1 MPEKQDSLHV
11 RDFKMCAP
19 RSLYFVIFAVSGF
32 SGLIYESIW
41 SHYLKLFLGHAA
53 YAQSLVLIIFMGGMA
68 LGSWFASR
76 YSARSKSPLLLYA
89 GVELIVG
96 LAALLFHDIFTSLIE
111 VFYAAILPSM
121 GSPTSG
127 AILKW
132 LAASVLIM
140 PQSILL
146 GMTFPLMSAGIIRR
160 FPDTPGGSIA
170 MLYFTNSIG
179 AAIGVLASGFWL
191 IKLVGLPGTI
201 FSAGLLNIVLAV
213 IVWVL
218 IRLDPSPE
226 TAPIEVASGADKKS
240 SLRQLFLVA
249 AFVTGAA
256 SFIYEIS
263 WIRMLSLVLGA
274 TTHSFELMLS
284 AFITGLAFGGL
295 WIKRRIDRIGSPV
308 RFSGYV
314 QLIMGILALL
324 TIPVYITSF
333 YWMEW
338 LLQAL
343 ESTDAGFTSYSFAS
357 HAIALSVMLPTT
369 FMAGM
374 TLPLFTY
381 VLIRQGQ
388 GEGSIGQIYA
398 ANTIGAIVGVLVA
411 VHIGLPML
419 GLKGLIVVGAMLDI
433 GLGLILLS
441 RDPVRRTRSIDMTTG
456 AFVGLGALVL
466 TITLSHLD
474 PLLLMSGVYRNGS
487 TGHAEGDK
495 IIFYQDGKT
504 ASVSLLASSNGLV
517 VLSTNGKPDASIQ
530 FDPSQPYS
538 TDEITMAIAG
548 SLPLA
553 YMPDAKQVANIG
565 MGSGLTTHVMLAHEG
580 IEKIDTIEIESA
592 MVAAATGYGD
602 FVERAYTDPRSEIHI
617 EDAKTFFSLHNNTY
631 DIIIAEPSN
640 PWVSGVA
647 SLFST
652 EFYHTIK
659 RYLHE
664 DGLFVQWIQLYEFSD
679 QLAESILKA
688 LSENFSD
695 YVIYT
700 TDGSNI
706 LLIAKNEGELRS
718 PDWSALFASGMAGEL
733 AKLDVKTESDM
744 LIRKIIERDS
754 LVPYLKRSQT
764 PTNSDYFPFVDLNAG
779 KARYKGSESTMFGS
793 WMIPQLPVAEM
804 LTDDRI
810 EHSVLTTGVPFLLRV
825 KEHENALWIY
835 RRLAENAS
843 VTELGSSGKYMR
855 PDMMYVT
862 DLLRDAMQSCVL
874 DEDLPRFRF
883 SLHDIMSATLPF
895 LDAGQGVTLV
905 DAIAHVDCAAPK
917 EAVTLSW
924 LDLYRAVARRD
935 AAMMSTAS
943 RNLLADDAK
952 TPQILYD
959 YLVVAAMLGDIS
971 AGSPDRAL
979 AVWDQYSEKAYADR
993 RLLGHVELISRI
1005 ALDSGTRTPDFANA
1019 GPPQVNEIN

>member
-1 MPEKQDSLHV
+1 M
-11 RDFKMCAP
+11 
-19 RSLYFVIFAVSGF
+19 IFAISGF

-68 LGSWFASR
+68 LGSWIASR

-89 GVELIVG
+89 AVELIIG
-96 LAALLFHDIFTSLIE
+96 LAALLFHDLFTSLIG
-111 VFYAAILPSM
+111 VFYTSVLPSM
-121 GSPTSG
+121 GSPMAG
-127 AILKW
+127 AMLKW
-132 LAASVLIM
+132 LAASILIM

-146 GMTFPLMSAGIIRR
+146 GMTFPMMSAGIIRR
-160 FPDTPGGSIA
+160 FPDAPGGSIA

-213 IVWVL
+213 TVWVL
-218 IRLDPSPE
+218 IRLDPSPY
-226 TAPIEVASGADKKS
+226 TAPIKIDPDAGKS
-240 SLRQLFLVA
+240 SSLKQLFLIA
-249 AFVTGAA
+249 AFITGAA

-314 QLIMGILALL
+314 QLVMGVLALL
-324 TIPVYITSF
+324 TLPVYLTSF

-338 LLQAL
+338 LFHAL
-343 ESTDAGFTSYSFAS
+343 DFTDQGYAGFSLAS

-381 VLIRQGQ
+381 VLIRQGH
-388 GEGSIGQIYA
+388 GEGSIGQVYA

-419 GLKGLIVVGAMLDI
+419 GLKGLILVGAMLDI
-433 GLGLILLS
+433 GLGLVLLS
-441 RDPVRRTRSIDMTTG
+441 REPVARRRSIDLSTG

-466 TITLSHLD
+466 TIAMAHLD
-474 PLLLMSGVYRNGS
+474 PKLLISGVYRNGS
-487 TGHAEGDK
+487 TDTNRAADDNV
-495 IIFYQDGKT
+495 IFYQDGKT
-504 ASVSLLASSNGLV
+504 SSVSLLAHANGMV
-517 VLSTNGKPDASIQ
+517 VLSTNGKPDASIM
-530 FDPSQPYS
+530 FDSSKEYS
-538 TDEITMAIAG
+538 TDEITMVIAG
-548 SLPLA
+548 TLPMA
-553 YMPDAKQVANIG
+553 YMPNAKQIANVG

-592 MVAAATGYGD
+592 MVAAATGFGD
-602 FVERAYTDPRSEIHI
+602 FVERAYKDPRSEIHI
-617 EDAKTFFSLHNNTY
+617 EDAKTYFSLHNNEY

-652 EFYHTIK
+652 EFYRTIK
-659 RYLHE
+659 RHLQD
-664 DGLFVQWIQLYEFSD
+664 DGLFVQWIQLYEFND
-679 QLAESILKA
+679 ALAESILKA

-706 LLIAKNEGELRS
+706 LLIARNEGKLPE
-718 PDWSALFASGMAGEL
+718 PDWSALFESGMGQEL
-733 AKLDVKTESDM
+733 AKLDMNSESDM
-744 LIRKIIERDS
+744 IVRKLIERDS
-754 LVPYLKRSQT
+754 LVPYLNRSHV
-764 PTNSDYFPFVDLNAG
+764 PVNSDYFPYVDLNAG
-779 KARYKGSESTMFGS
+779 RARYKHSQSNMFTFL
-793 WMIPQLPVAEM
+793 MNPPLPVAEM
-804 LTDDRI
+804 LAGDRLD
-810 EHSVLTTGVPFLLRV
+810 HKDLTSVSFLWRV
-825 KEHENALWIY
+825 KEHDNALWIY

-843 VTELGSSGKYMR
+843 LDELGSSGKNVR
-855 PDMMYVT
+855 PNIMYLT
-862 DLLRDAMQSCVL
+862 ELLRSEIQSCVL
-874 DEDLPRFRF
+874 GQDTPRFRF
-883 SLHDIMSATLPF
+883 SVHDIMTATLPF
-895 LDAGQGVTLV
+895 LDADQGLALV
-905 DAIAHVDCAAPK
+905 NAVGNAPCAAQK
-917 EAVTLSW
+917 EEQTLLW

-935 AAMMSTAS
+935 ASMMSAAS
-943 RNLLADDAK
+943 LRLLSDEAK
-952 TPQILYD
+952 TPQILHD
-959 YLVVAAMLGDIS
+959 YLVTAAVLGDIA
-971 AGSPDRAL
+971 AGRRNHARVIWDRYAEE
-979 AVWDQYSEKAYADR
+979 VFADR
-993 RLLGHVELISRI
+993 ELPGHVEFVSRI
-1005 ALDSGTRTPDFANA
+1005 ALESDAELLGQSDASSP
-1019 GPPQVNEIN
+1019 

>member
-1 MPEKQDSLHV
+1 
-11 RDFKMCAP
+11 
-19 RSLYFVIFAVSGF
+19 VIFAVSGF

-324 TIPVYITSF
+324 TIP
-333 YWMEW
+333 
-338 LLQAL
+338 L

-874 DEDLPRFRF
+874 DEDLPRF
-883 SLHDIMSATLPF
+883 
-895 LDAGQGVTLV
+895 
-905 DAIAHVDCAAPK
+905 
-917 EAVTLSW
+917 
-924 LDLYRAVARRD
+924 
-935 AAMMSTAS
+935 AMMSTAS

-993 RLLGHVELISRI
+993 RLLGHVKLISRI